1 MQHFRKA
8 CDIGRGG
15 VFLSVARGKVAEG
28 IDFNNHYGR
37 CVIIFG
43 LPFQY
48 TKCRILNQRLEYLK
62 TNKAISKEDF
72 LVFDAM
78 R

>member
-1 MQHFRKA
+1 MGVLEKILDYKVLYIESADANETSISLHHFRKA

-43 LPFQY
+43 LPF
-48 TKCRILNQRLEYLK
+48 
-62 TNKAISKEDF
+62 
-72 LVFDAM
+72 
-78 R
+78 